1 MNTIIQVALLS
12 GVIFGI
18 ARFLPGI
25 RLKDFTTAIIVAI
38 VYSIFNFLFFWL
50 LAFLALPLMLIT
62 FGLFT
67 FVINAGLLWLT
78 DKLIDNFE
86 IKDIMTLFI
95 AAFLITIGNWLIRS
109 FVGI

>member
-1 MNTIIQVALLS
+1 MRTIVKIILLS

-18 ARFLPGI
+18 AQLLPGI

-38 VYSIFNFLFFWL
+38 VFSIFNFLFFWL

-62 FGLFT
+62 FGLFA

-78 DKLIDNFE
+78 DKLIENFE
-86 IKDIMTLFI
+86 IKNTMTLFI